1 MPLSP
6 ALCQEG
12 RARPADI
19 TSPPAGQEDSCL
31 QVEKLLETAKKKNKI
46 KVSAHSHPAPP
57 FHQRGA
63 GAALG

>member
-19 TSPPAGQEDSCL
+19 TSPPAGQEDGCL
-31 QVEKLLETAKKKNKI
+31 QVEKLLETAKKKK
-46 KVSAHSHPAPP
+46 KK
-57 FHQRGA
+57 
-63 GAALG
+63 